1 MTTLLPKKNTQNFG
15 PISQSMTKHRMF
27 RATNL
32 RRSREFYTNAVGDVG
47 DIQKVWCIAELTLT
61 ISSTENHLFLYQS
74 LFPTSYT
81 SLPLPIPSTKNH
93 LFLLYGLNDV
103 GYCWPPSDQESSLSV
118 PGHFEQGMEYVEY
131 HLPSLTIP
139 STQSYCLLV
148 YCAKIMLVIGGLPLT
163 LQSIRIHLCLVLH
176 FFNRVIALLD
186 VADLLPTILF
196 NRNHLCLLNDSL
208 N

>member
-1 MTTLLPKKNTQNFG
+1 
-15 PISQSMTKHRMF
+15 MF
-27 RATNL
+27 RATNI
-32 RRSREFYTNAVGDVG
+32 RQSREFYTNAVGDVG

-61 ISSTENHLFLYQS
+61 ISSTENHLFLQS
-74 LFPTSYT
+74 AFTRACFLLVIT
-81 SLPLPIPSTKNH
+81 SLPLPIPFTKNH

-118 PGHFEQGMEYVEY
+118 PGHFEQGKEYVEY

-139 STQSYCLLV
+139 STQSYCLPV